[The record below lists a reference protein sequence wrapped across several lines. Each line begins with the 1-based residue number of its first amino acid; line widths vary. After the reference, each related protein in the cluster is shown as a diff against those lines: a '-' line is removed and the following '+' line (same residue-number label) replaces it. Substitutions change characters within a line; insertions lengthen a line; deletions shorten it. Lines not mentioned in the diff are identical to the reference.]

1 VASVR
6 KQTERTGFGD
16 GSGEIH
22 VTQVKSAIKSG
33 TKMERTIRALGFTR
47 MNQTVIHKDTP
58 QVRGMIY
65 KVRHLVRVQEVAS

>member
-16 GSGEIH
+16 GTGTIH
-22 VTQVKSAIKSG
+22 VTQVKSAIKKG
-33 TKMERTIRALGFTR
+33 TMMERTIRALGLTR